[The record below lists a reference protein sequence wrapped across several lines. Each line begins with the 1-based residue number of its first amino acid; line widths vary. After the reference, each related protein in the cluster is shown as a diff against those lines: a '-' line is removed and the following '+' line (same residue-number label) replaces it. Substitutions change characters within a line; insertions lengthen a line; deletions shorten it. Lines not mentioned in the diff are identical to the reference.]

1 MRGRCLNRRDVIT
14 AQVQSIYICCLLWHQ
29 SVSVCSNQ
37 FVDVH
42 GSLRWSNCDTVVA
55 AGFPIKWYV
64 AAWLG
69 GGMIWD
75 AFVLNVMLALTASVI
90 SARILRPIFQPND

>member
-1 MRGRCLNRRDVIT
+1 MSLPRRFKVYTFAVCFGISLFPFVAINLLMYT
-14 AQVQSIYICCLLWHQ
+14 AA
-29 SVSVCSNQ
+29 
-37 FVDVH
+37 
-42 GSLRWSNCDTVVA
+42 LRWSNCDTVVA